1 MQEKHWVKVW
11 ALVGG
16 PPGTLLNFN
25 LNQLLEHGIDAHV
38 EKVEEYSAYAAGEAS
53 ILKTIAE
60 IKSIWDT
67 LAFVVTPYRD
77 TKDRYII
84 KDIEEAI
91 TLLEDH

>member
-1 MQEKHWVKVW
+1 M
-11 ALVGG
+11 
-16 PPGTLLNFN
+16 
-25 LNQLLEHGIDAHV
+25 EHGIDAHV

-53 ILKTIAE
+53 ILKTISE
-60 IKSIWDT
+60 IKSIWDI